1 MFLLRR
7 AIPFISGL
15 AIFASFLA
23 ILNIS
28 PLTLYWFLA
37 IGIVPV
43 IFVSIILWRLVR
55 PLSKSEKIHLILLP
69 AFLSLGG
76 FLFVSFNAVSLWN
89 YAAAIGISA
98 LVVFFGEHIF
108 TYLWNP
114 AAYEPYSIEQISRVL
129 QYGILFLFSSFI
141 FFIIIVGLPF
151 IIVSLGGAA
160 VAVLCGISFFI
171 KQKIAP
177 KDYYPLAL
185 ILFFLFAQIFA
196 VVALFPFDPKVA
208 ALLITIAFYVFTGI
222 VRQKFHRTESLSRVQ
237 GYAAIGAAST
247 ALLLLTA
254 RWR

>member
-7 AIPFISGL
+7 AIPYISGL
-15 AIFASFLA
+15 AIFAAFL
-23 ILNIS
+23 LLFNIS
-28 PLTLYWFLA
+28 PLTIYSFSA
-37 IGIVPV
+37 IGIIPV
-43 IFVSIILWRLVR
+43 IFVSIILWRLAG
-55 PLSKSEKIHLILLP
+55 PLSKQEKLHLVLLP
-69 AFLSLGG
+69 SFLSLGG
-76 FLFVSFNAVSLWN
+76 FLFVSFNAVPLWN
-89 YAAAIGISA
+89 YAAAIGISV
-98 LVVFFGEHIF
+98 LIVFFAEHIF
-108 TYLWNP
+108 TFVWNP

-151 IIVSLGGAA
+151 AIVSLAGAGA
-160 VAVLCGISFFI
+160 AVLCGISFFI
-171 KQKIAP
+171 MQKIAP

-196 VVALFPFDPKVA
+196 VVALFPFDPKVS
-208 ALLITIAFYVFTGI
+208 ALIIMIAFYVFTGI

-237 GYAAIGAAST
+237 GYAAIGLASL

>member
-114 AAYEPYSIEQISRVL
+114 AAYEPYSI
-129 QYGILFLFSSFI
+129 
-141 FFIIIVGLPF
+141 
-151 IIVSLGGAA
+151 
-160 VAVLCGISFFI
+160 
-171 KQKIAP
+171 
-177 KDYYPLAL
+177 
-185 ILFFLFAQIFA
+185 
-196 VVALFPFDPKVA
+196 
-208 ALLITIAFYVFTGI
+208 
-222 VRQKFHRTESLSRVQ
+222 
-237 GYAAIGAAST
+237 
-247 ALLLLTA
+247 
-254 RWR
+254 

>member
-7 AIPFISGL
+7 AIPFISSL

-43 IFVSIILWRLVR
+43 IFVWI
-55 PLSKSEKIHLILLP
+55 
-69 AFLSLGG
+69 
-76 FLFVSFNAVSLWN
+76 
-89 YAAAIGISA
+89 
-98 LVVFFGEHIF
+98 
-108 TYLWNP
+108 P

-151 IIVSLGGAA
+151 TIVSLAGAA

-171 KQKIAP
+171 TQKIAP

>member
-7 AIPFISGL
+7 AIPFISSL

-43 IFVSIILWRLVR
+43 IFVSI
-55 PLSKSEKIHLILLP
+55 
-69 AFLSLGG
+69 
-76 FLFVSFNAVSLWN
+76 
-89 YAAAIGISA
+89 
-98 LVVFFGEHIF
+98 
-108 TYLWNP
+108 P

-151 IIVSLGGAA
+151 TIVSLAGAGA
-160 VAVLCGISFFI
+160 AVLCGISFFI
-171 KQKIAP
+171 MQKIAP

-196 VVALFPFDPKVA
+196 VVALFPFDPKVS
-208 ALLITIAFYVFTGI
+208 ALIIMIAFYVFTGI

-237 GYAAIGAAST
+237 GYAAIGLASL

>member
-7 AIPFISGL
+7 SIPYISGL
-15 AIFASFLA
+15 AIFAAFL
-23 ILNIS
+23 LLFNIS
-28 PLTLYWFLA
+28 PLTIYSFSA
-37 IGIVPV
+37 IGIIPV
-43 IFVSIILWRLVR
+43 IFVSIILWRLAG
-55 PLSKSEKIHLILLP
+55 PLPKKEKLHLVLLP
-69 AFLSLGG
+69 SFLSLGG

-89 YAAAIGISA
+89 YAAAIGISV
-98 LVVFFGEHIF
+98 LIVFFAEHIF
-108 TYLWNP
+108 TFVWNP

-151 IIVSLGGAA
+151 AIVSLAGAA
-160 VAVLCGISFFI
+160 AVVLCGISFFVM
-171 KQKIAP
+171 QKIAP

-196 VVALFPFDPKVA
+196 IVALFPFDPKVS
-208 ALLITIAFYVFTGI
+208 ALIIMIAFYVFTGI

-237 GYAAIGAAST
+237 GYAAIGLASL

>member
-7 AIPFISGL
+7 YIPYISGL
-15 AIFASFLA
+15 AIFAAFLL
-23 ILNIS
+23 IFNIS

-37 IGIVPV
+37 IGIIPV

-55 PLSKSEKIHLILLP
+55 PLQKLEKIHLILLP

-76 FLFVSFNAVSLWN
+76 FLFVSFNPVSLWN

-98 LVVFFGEHIF
+98 LIVFFAEHIF
-108 TYLWNP
+108 TYVWNP

-151 IIVSLGGAA
+151 AFVSLAGAA

-185 ILFFLFAQIFA
+185 ILFFIFAQIFA
-196 VVALFPFDPKVA
+196 VVSLFPFDPKVS
-208 ALLITIAFYVFTGI
+208 ALLVTIAFYVFTGI

-237 GYAAIGAAST
+237 GYAAIGLASM